1 VQSVQQLLLDVLF
14 FQDQTDRFGNT
25 RIIGESVTVVVED
38 QSDNRP
44 EWVKICSIK
53 NLKENAN
60 PVSKFSFQKVFLF
73 II

>member
-1 VQSVQQLLLDVLF
+1 VQSAQQLLLDVLY
-14 FQDQTDRFGNT
+14 FQDQADRFGNN

-53 NLKENAN
+53 NLKENAS
-60 PVSKFSFQKVFLF
+60 PVSTFSFQKVFLL